1 MAQLWRVI
9 APERKETT
17 GSLGTLDEA
26 LLSGSA
32 AGLVP
37 LLAVPLHQHRFVATP
52 RRRQAITNNSSVEI
66 SSAKVARVRTHDSQ
80 PIAPNAP
87 KTLSSLSSHVHC
99 IIFRYLDN
107 PFDALRLSLTNRYFW
122 AVGLR
127 RLEDFIMES
136 LAPWAGER
144 IVCVSD
150 ESDPRA
156 IPDEI
161 LNETEKADLEELKGI
176 YDLSNSA
183 PTHGWRTVGA
193 PVLPEEL
200 RKFVVEYEATHP
212 MSEADHAE
220 IMMGLKPEM
229 LDFYPRDQPWILRN
243 LTTKEYVRGEV
254 IALKGEFVQ
263 GPNIEVLGFA
273 EILVSRISW
282 SSREAYFGRDKNL
295 AHGKWAGHRFDITTL
310 PAHEERAG
318 NDGWRDVSDEVL
330 RDLDVI
336 IGSQK
341 GDDWREHMSRRRQK
355 SISSM
360 RLGYT

>member
-37 LLAVPLHQHRFVATP
+37 LLAVPLHQH
-52 RRRQAITNNSSVEI
+52 SVEI

-176 YDLSNSA
+176 YDLK
-183 PTHGWRTVGA
+183 
-193 PVLPEEL
+193 L

-341 GDDWREHMSRRRQK
+341 GMTGGILDAIIEKLRTQEKFMFNY
-355 SISSM
+355 SSLTWTAIPGKKFLKM
-360 RLGYT
+360 EDEEGY